1 MCAGLT
7 TPLSGTSVGDNVR
20 KASVSQSKKEFIAK
34 MNIAL
39 KEIHESQYWLELLK
53 QSGCIADHQCQKRET
68 DQLIRDIT
76 SIIKTSNESLK

>member
-7 TPLSGTSVGDNVR
+7 TPLSGTSVGANVR
-20 KASVSQSKKEFIAK
+20 EASISQPKKEFIAK

-53 QSGCIADHQCQKRET
+53 QSGCIADHHCLKREI
-68 DQLIRDIT
+68 DQLIRIIT